1 MMEDLLREEDDGL
14 NFGAPSKLPAPKK
27 DPKKKDGAGGKKKK
41 KRPRSRGRSRTPVGE
56 RESRSCSPPKR
67 VRRTA
72 NHSDTVEKK
81 CRTCKKKKPESQFY
95 AAQAE
100 CKDCSHATTNVKH
113 QNEEA
118 WYNSLSEVE
127 KENMSKAYQ
136 KEKEKSDK
144 VRGRVRFNVKKY
156 KEELQARSGVR
167 FEGRR
172 RFMTEKKFM
181 AYARSEEGGDLTKAQ
196 AEKAWQN
203 MWQSKKFVK
212 RGNTVAV
219 PIEEDL
225 VDFSEMARNRAIEG
239 EQRLNTNMSEE
250 EMQGRLNNLVTSGEG
265 SLGAGFDIESLVGNL
280 AASGDGDKDSAL
292 AASGIFNQEL
302 HLADL
307 RAMAAG
313 RATNKQPA
321 KGRSRSSFGSNKS
334 GPSGSAAARAQASEG
349 SDEDDG
355 DGDGDGDSRSE
366 TSSQES
372 ERDKKKMKRGGK
384 EGSRNKWFD
393 IGTEKAKAER
403 QVRDTRQRSE
413 SKMRAQLAAMKAQLD
428 LSRAANVTNV
438 VELHIVLSRKQALHV
453 ICNGTKSDFEK
464 PNADVRSV
472 RSSGSANEK
481 ALLAAGPC
489 SNFQELVTLAAFDE
503 MKILADARKEDDIA
517 LAMKKVKCF
526 SQHWDELVASCKT
539 ATSELKRA
547 TASASRDQSART
559 QAMTKAKG
567 KAKARAAKEG
577 SHAFQIFDILPHFD
591 LCDVE
596 AGLEMDGKHDM
607 SQPWLFC
614 WDEEDLPE
622 DVSLLLKL
630 VPLTDAKKNLK
641 ETDKPLP
648 SLLEEVEAFEK
659 LFQKS
664 DLRLVAGK
672 GQQSCK
678 ETTAQFVRPSGER
691 SCVCFREEAILQFLR
706 HKQKQAKKGSS
717 CEPLFSSHAVGWAT
731 HVKRAEFGEFLEF
744 VEEKMD
750 KPQVWHATFSPPAAL
765 YLPAGIIVAEN
776 NDEEDDN
783 IGLKVCF
790 VVPQD
795 TAGTAVCRNLV
806 GEAKDQGKTVPV
818 LSDLLLYADA
828 KYKECIDKAHRL
840 RLKGR
845 SRSSEAKEAA
855 AKQEE
860 EDEHRKKAEE
870 EEKRKE
876 AEEAQEAEKSKQ
888 EEARKQADREAET
901 RKQEEET
908 RKKAQEDRSQEAQEA
923 KQAEEE
929 ERKKAEEEEEI
940 RKKAEE
946 ASAKEAEKRKQEEET
961 RKKAEEDRSKEAKQ
975 AEEEERKKAEEE
987 EETRKKAEE
996 ASAKEAEKRKQEE
1009 ETRKKA
1015 EEARAKEAETRK
1027 LQEEEEERKKAEEE
1041 EKRKEAQEAATKEA
1055 EKRKQEEEET
1065 RKKAEEDKRKEAE
1078 EEEKRKEAGAKEAEK
1093 RKQEEEERKKR
1104 KEAKQK
1110 QEEETRKKAEEV
1122 AAKEAEKKR
1131 QEEEEEETR
1140 KKAKEGRLK
1149 EAQEA
1154 AAKKR
1159 KQEQEEDK
1167 REDLRTKEAE
1177 KRKHE
1182 DTAQLQE
1189 QFTKAKKAAKDDGR
1203 KATK

>member
-1 MMEDLLREEDDGL
+1 MEDLLREEDDGL

-100 CKDCSHATTNVKH
+100 CKDCSHATTNVKR

-464 PNADVRSV
+464 Y
-472 RSSGSANEK
+472 
-481 ALLAAGPC
+481 C
-489 SNFQELVTLAAFDE
+489 
-503 MKILADARKEDDIA
+503 
-517 LAMKKVKCF
+517 
-526 SQHWDELVASCKT
+526 
-539 ATSELKRA
+539 
-547 TASASRDQSART
+547 
-559 QAMTKAKG
+559 
-567 KAKARAAKEG
+567 
-577 SHAFQIFDILPHFD
+577 
-591 LCDVE
+591 
-596 AGLEMDGKHDM
+596 
-607 SQPWLFC
+607 
-614 WDEEDLPE
+614 
-622 DVSLLLKL
+622 
-630 VPLTDAKKNLK
+630 
-641 ETDKPLP
+641 
-648 SLLEEVEAFEK
+648 
-659 LFQKS
+659 
-664 DLRLVAGK
+664 
-672 GQQSCK
+672 
-678 ETTAQFVRPSGER
+678 
-691 SCVCFREEAILQFLR
+691 
-706 HKQKQAKKGSS
+706 
-717 CEPLFSSHAVGWAT
+717 
-731 HVKRAEFGEFLEF
+731 
-744 VEEKMD
+744 
-750 KPQVWHATFSPPAAL
+750 
-765 YLPAGIIVAEN
+765 
-776 NDEEDDN
+776 
-783 IGLKVCF
+783 
-790 VVPQD
+790 
-795 TAGTAVCRNLV
+795 
-806 GEAKDQGKTVPV
+806 
-818 LSDLLLYADA
+818 SDLLQLLGRRFDS
-828 KYKECIDKAHRL
+828 DSL
-840 RLKGR
+840 RQ
-845 SRSSEAKEAA
+845 SIVSIVNIIS
-855 AKQEE
+855 
-860 EDEHRKKAEE
+860 
-870 EEKRKE
+870 
-876 AEEAQEAEKSKQ
+876 
-888 EEARKQADREAET
+888 
-901 RKQEEET
+901 
-908 RKKAQEDRSQEAQEA
+908 
-923 KQAEEE
+923 
-929 ERKKAEEEEEI
+929 
-940 RKKAEE
+940 
-946 ASAKEAEKRKQEEET
+946 
-961 RKKAEEDRSKEAKQ
+961 
-975 AEEEERKKAEEE
+975 
-987 EETRKKAEE
+987 
-996 ASAKEAEKRKQEE
+996 
-1009 ETRKKA
+1009 
-1015 EEARAKEAETRK
+1015 
-1027 LQEEEEERKKAEEE
+1027 
-1041 EKRKEAQEAATKEA
+1041 
-1055 EKRKQEEEET
+1055 
-1065 RKKAEEDKRKEAE
+1065 
-1078 EEEKRKEAGAKEAEK
+1078 
-1093 RKQEEEERKKR
+1093 
-1104 KEAKQK
+1104 
-1110 QEEETRKKAEEV
+1110 
-1122 AAKEAEKKR
+1122 
-1131 QEEEEEETR
+1131 
-1140 KKAKEGRLK
+1140 
-1149 EAQEA
+1149 
-1154 AAKKR
+1154 
-1159 KQEQEEDK
+1159 
-1167 REDLRTKEAE
+1167 
-1177 KRKHE
+1177 
-1182 DTAQLQE
+1182 
-1189 QFTKAKKAAKDDGR
+1189 
-1203 KATK
+1203 